1 MVTKAITSAMAAQL
15 DRVNM
20 SEAHIVEKLQMTEQA
35 NEHLRQ
41 RVKAMQARINALE
54 LETADLHRR
63 LREGA
68 PTEHMRNGRPVL
80 TPEQASKQTGIKLH
94 TVYRYLRSGWW
105 KSEHDNGRYVVYA
118 DQPLN
123 KKPRKPRSK

>member
-1 MVTKAITSAMAAQL
+1 MVSKAIADAMLEQL
-15 DRVNM
+15 NRVNM
-20 SEAHIVEKLQMTEQA
+20 SDNNLLQRATVAEEA

-41 RVKAMQARINALE
+41 RVKAMQARIHALE
-54 LETADLHRR
+54 LETEALYRK

-68 PTEHMRNGRPVL
+68 PTENMRNGRPVM
-80 TPEQASKQTGIKLH
+80 TPEQASEHTGIKLH

-105 KSEHDNGRYVVYA
+105 KSEHENGRYVVYT
-118 DQPLN
+118 DQPLK